1 MQVEP
6 SRLVEL
12 NDRISGATPLAWVRI
27 SLCVLAGIIVAWLL
41 IYLAESARRRVSRAP
56 PAPPD
61 RGPPAVDWQWQPIV
75 CEDCRYRRSKV
86 HVRCELG
93 LACINDRDPA
103 RVERFFDGNPRAA
116 DDWLGHPYFVVR
128 ASAARHTSLFR
139 LAALLGDPDETVRRA
154 VALRAPQSMLRR
166 MLLDPHRAVRLRVA
180 ERLAAPSLV
189 AMLGDPDPRVRRVVA
204 RRVSA
209 RACEQLQHDPDAD
222 VRAIASERLAEL
234 RSPSPGVLREP

>member
-1 MQVEP
+1 MM
-6 SRLVEL
+6 L
-12 NDRISGATPLAWVRI
+12 NDQVNCATLLAWVRI
-27 SLCVLAGIIVAWLL
+27 SVCVVAGVSVAWLM
-41 IYLAESARRRVSRAP
+41 IYLAESTRRRVRVAP
-56 PAPPD
+56 TAPPD
-61 RGPPAVDWQWQPIV
+61 REPPAVDWQWQPIV

-86 HVRCELG
+86 RTHCELG
-93 LACINDRDPA
+93 LACVNDRDPA
-103 RVERFFDGNPRAA
+103 RVERFFDRNPRAA
-116 DDWLGHPYFVVR
+116 DEWLGHPYFAVR
-128 ASAARHTSLFR
+128 ASAARHASLFR
-139 LAALLGDPDETVRRA
+139 LAALLGDLDETVRSA

-166 MLLDPHRAVRLRVA
+166 MLLDPHREVRLRVA

-234 RSPSPGVLREP
+234 RPSLDVLREP